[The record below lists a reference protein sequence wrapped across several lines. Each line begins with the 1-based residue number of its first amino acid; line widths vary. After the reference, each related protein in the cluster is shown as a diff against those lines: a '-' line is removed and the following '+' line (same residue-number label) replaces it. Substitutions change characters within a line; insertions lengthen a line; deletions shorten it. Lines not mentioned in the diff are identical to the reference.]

1 MALFFISK
9 PSSTLPRQLR
19 DLSITRTAPLSVS
32 AADPGLA
39 FVFEMADESHDTS
52 PDASDSRNTEPTTA
66 ARPRKRSYIADA
78 EGPEANRDDSIH
90 VCADEPP
97 SMEQESRAASQAAP
111 AVDTEPE
118 PQPELDPELETRPDL
133 SNAEADTSRVD
144 PHIRNPIHQPERL
157 FALDQASQEQF
168 VGESTCL
175 AFGDRILQC
184 LNPQATTT
192 SPPVDNQ
199 YVRDPLFARQL
210 RSVAGCKF
218 PERIRANL
226 LVRVALRFI
235 GQDYHLFL
243 HHDFLA
249 KFDKAYASRQSTE
262 FDSVWVCKFFVILAL
277 GEMYSTS
284 LPAAK
289 EGRSSSSVPG
299 TGYFLTAVGLLQDL
313 FEEPSI
319 AQIETLLL
327 FCFYSN
333 VLGRVKS
340 AHMYSGMAVRS
351 STCLGLHRSIPASS
365 ILSPIEREHRIR
377 LWWTVYIF
385 DRSTCSKLG
394 QPLTIQDADIDVSM
408 PSSDVMIPESHTRLA
423 SPDHLMAYINLAQIT
438 GFIMRDIYAP
448 ASKSSGGR
456 LVQNV
461 RSILQELRKWDAH
474 VPARL
479 RWNPEGGVP
488 RPVAS
493 LQLHFNQCIILTT
506 RPILLH
512 IFKIRNPFVN
522 HAPANPTSGVT
533 DAPHLSDTTKSL
545 ADACVAAARTSNMIL
560 SQLFVDNALAT
571 CGYFDAHHLFAS
583 TLVLIISAIS
593 SPNSSDSDAVQTAFQ
608 LLMVMRDNGNA
619 AAGAY
624 FSRLL
629 QIQWTVSR
637 LFTQATTTAE
647 ETTTPALDAPSG
659 AAEDVTAPN
668 PPSGLAELDDYDW
681 TEKKTRFST
690 RRM

>member
-1 MALFFISK
+1 MA
-9 PSSTLPRQLR
+9 
-19 DLSITRTAPLSVS
+19 
-32 AADPGLA
+32 
-39 FVFEMADESHDTS
+39 EESS
-52 PDASDSRNTEPTTA
+52 PDASNSPTAEPTTA
-66 ARPRKRSYIADA
+66 SRRRKRSYIAYLHRLQNNRDA
-78 EGPEANRDDSIH
+78 EGPQADHDDSIH
-90 VCADEPP
+90 VGADEP
-97 SMEQESRAASQAAP
+97 SMVQESRASSQGAP
-111 AVDTEPE
+111 PVDP
-118 PQPELDPELETRPDL
+118 DPDPDFGL
-133 SNAEADTSRVD
+133 NVEADMSRVD
-144 PHIRNPIHQPERL
+144 PHISNPIHEPDRL
-157 FALDQASQEQF
+157 FALDQASRQQF

-184 LNPQATTT
+184 LNPQPTTT
-192 SPPVDNQ
+192 PLPASHQ
-199 YVRDPLFARQL
+199 YVHNPVFARQL
-210 RSVAGCKF
+210 NSVASCKF

-243 HHDFLA
+243 HHDFLN
-249 KFDKAYASRQSTE
+249 KFDEAYGSRQSPE
-262 FDSVWVCKFFVILAL
+262 YDSVWI
-277 GEMYSTS
+277 S
-284 LPAAK
+284 AK
-289 EGRSSSSVPG
+289 EARPSSVPG

-351 STCLGLHRSIPASS
+351 STCLGLHRSLPDTS
-365 ILSPIEREHRIR
+365 ILSPIEREHRTR

-394 QPLTIQDADIDVSM
+394 QPLTIQDADIDVGM
-408 PSSDVMIPESHTRLA
+408 PSLDILIPESQTRLG
-423 SPDHLMAYINLAQIT
+423 SPDHLIAYINLAQIT

-448 ASKSSGGR
+448 ASKANGGR

-461 RSILQELRKWDAH
+461 RTILQKLRKWDAH

-488 RPVAS
+488 RSVAS

-512 IFKIRNPFVN
+512 IFKIRNPFAS
-522 HAPANPTSGVT
+522 HTATTSGGT
-533 DAPHLSDTTKSL
+533 NPPQLSDTTKSL
-545 ADACVAAARTSNMIL
+545 ADSCVAAARTSNTIL
-560 SQLFVDNALAT
+560 SQLFVENALAT

-619 AAGAY
+619 AAGEY

-629 QIQWTVSR
+629 QIQWAVSR
-637 LFTQATTTAE
+637 LFTQATTTE
-647 ETTTPALDAPSG
+647 ETTPAMDAPSG
-659 AAEDVTAPN
+659 TTGNVTAPN

-681 TEKKTRFST
+681 SKFVIPTSLYTTYDETAGMGTISADPLDNPLLQAFLDHTDGSREENTIFNTEDVDF
-690 RRM
+690 ML